1 MISALLS
8 HQEDFQQEQPVHV
21 VERIA
26 NTIIEC
32 LYTKGTWKIEDLRAA
47 DFSYDDL
54 ARYLPEACR
63 IVEQRPRPSLR

>member
-8 HQEDFQQEQPVHV
+8 HQEDFQQEKPIHV
-21 VERIA
+21 AERIA
-26 NTIIEC
+26 NTIVEF

-47 DFSYDDL
+47 NFSYDDI

-63 IVEQRPRPSLR
+63 IVEQRPRPSQR

>member
-8 HQEDFQQEQPVHV
+8 HQEDLQEGQPLHV
-21 VERIA
+21 ADRIA
-26 NTIIEC
+26 NEIIEL

-47 DFSYDDL
+47 SFSYDEL

-63 IVEQRPRPSLR
+63 IVEQRPRPSTR